1 MKVIWQFKMNN
12 SIENM
17 KSIMRGLRET
27 SWTSFGHILCQLDVE
42 AQMLQ
47 ITKGTLQKS
56 TSLVP
61 EHSPDRLWHT
71 MAPLKEKD
79 RKESKRKEQERT
91 GGTGN
96 GKGSKR
102 QEKKGRT
109 I

>member
-1 MKVIWQFKMNN
+1 
-12 SIENM
+12 
-17 KSIMRGLRET
+17 
-27 SWTSFGHILCQLDVE
+27 
-42 AQMLQ
+42 MLQ

-102 QEKKGRT
+102 QEKTRWEL
-109 I
+109 